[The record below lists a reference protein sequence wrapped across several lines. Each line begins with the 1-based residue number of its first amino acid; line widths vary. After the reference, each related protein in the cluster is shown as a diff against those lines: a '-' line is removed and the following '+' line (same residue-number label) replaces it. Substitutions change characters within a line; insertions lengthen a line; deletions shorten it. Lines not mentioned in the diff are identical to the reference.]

1 MFVVD
6 EQIEEYAERFTSKE
20 TDLMERLRKET
31 LQSRTDAQ
39 MLVGP
44 LEGAFLQTLVN
55 ITQAKQ
61 VLEIGTYTGYSALW
75 MAAGLPEDGQLTTL
89 DLDEET
95 NLVAKRYWKE
105 SPNGSK
111 IKPIL
116 GDARQTLPKLHGHFD
131 LIFLDADKENY
142 IEYWAHCKRLV
153 RTGGLIVVDNV
164 LWSGKALAP
173 DSELAHAIADF
184 NEHIRKDEDTLRV
197 MLTVRDGMLLA
208 VKK

>member
-6 EQIEEYAERFTSKE
+6 EQIEEYAEKFTSNE
-20 TDLMERLRKET
+20 TDLMARLRKET

-44 LEGAFLQTLVN
+44 LEGAFLQILVN

-75 MAAGLPEDGQLTTL
+75 MAAALPSDGQLTTL

-95 NLVAKRYWKE
+95 NLIAKRYWQE

-116 GDARQTLPKLHGHFD
+116 GDARQTLQELHGPFD

-142 IEYWAHCKRLV
+142 IEYWAHCKKLV

-164 LWSGKALAP
+164 LWSGKALSP

-184 NEHIRKDEDTLRV
+184 NEHIREDKETLRV

>member
-1 MFVVD
+1 MFVVA
-6 EQIEEYAERFTSKE
+6 EHIEEYAEKFTSEE
-20 TDLMERLRKET
+20 TDLMKRLRHET
-31 LQSRTDAQ
+31 QQSREDAQ

-44 LEGAFLQTLVN
+44 LEGAFLRIL
-55 ITQAKQ
+55 IEMTQAKQ
-61 VLEIGTYTGYSALW
+61 ILEIGTYTGYSALW
-75 MAAGLPEDGQLTTL
+75 MAAGLPDDGLLTTL
-89 DLDEET
+89 DLDEDT
-95 NLVAKRYWKE
+95 NATANRYWKE

-111 IKPIL
+111 IKSIL
-116 GDARQTLPKLHGHFD
+116 GDARQTLPKLSGPFD

-153 RTGGLIVVDNV
+153 RPGGLIVVDNV

-184 NEHIRKDEDTLRV
+184 NDHIREDNDTLRV

-208 VKK
+208 VRK

>member
-20 TDLMERLRKET
+20 TDLMARLRKET

-75 MAAGLPEDGQLTTL
+75 MAAGLPDDGQLTTL

-95 NLVAKRYWKE
+95 NLVAQRYWKE
-105 SPNGSK
+105 SPNGAK

-116 GDARQTLPKLHGHFD
+116 GDARQTLPKLHGPFD

-184 NEHIRKDEDTLRV
+184 NEHIRKDEETLRV